1 VIVVTD
7 TSVVLNLCW
16 LHQESLLPAIY
27 EDVLAPGQV
36 RLEFERKA
44 TTDPR
49 FAGLRFPPFITLAEP
64 AAIPAILATNPDLDP
79 GEIAAL
85 ALALERGIADVL
97 IDEKSGR
104 AAAIA
109 LGLHVSGLLGV
120 LIEGKQRRLVPALR
134 PLIDTLVVDARFWID
149 PGLREHVLLLADE
162 NPES

>member
-16 LHQESLLPAIY
+16 LHEESLLAAIY
-27 EDVLAPGQV
+27 EDVLAPEQV
-36 RLEFERKA
+36 RLEFQRKA
-44 TTDPR
+44 AADPR
-49 FAGLRFPPFITLAEP
+49 FIGLVFPASIKLGTPT
-64 AAIPAILATNPDLDP
+64 AIPAVLTANRDLDQ

-97 IDEKSGR
+97 IDEKAGR
-104 AAAIA
+104 AAALA

-134 PLIDTLVVDARFWID
+134 PLLDALAVGARFWID
-149 PGLREHVLLLADE
+149 PRLRERVLRIVGE
-162 NPES
+162 TP

>member
-7 TSVVLNLCW
+7 TSVILNLCW
-16 LHQESLLPAIY
+16 LRQEFLLSAIY
-27 EDVLAPGQV
+27 REVLAPGQV

-49 FAGLRFPPFITLAEP
+49 FMGLRFPSFMTVAEP
-64 AAIPAILATNPDLDP
+64 AIVPTVLAANEDLDP

-85 ALALERGIADVL
+85 ALALDRGITEVL
-97 IDEKSGR
+97 MDEKAGR

-120 LIEGKQRRLVPALR
+120 LIEGKQRGLLPIVA
-134 PLIDTLVVDARFWID
+134 PLLDQLAIGARFWID
-149 PGLREHVLLLADE
+149 ARLRERVLRRVGE
-162 NPES
+162 IP